1 MRAGPLSS
9 PEVVKTLNRSFVPV
23 YLSNEDYAEGGI
35 APEAE
40 RLERERI
47 LREAGAQGLSTG
59 TVHVYI
65 LDPDGHAVDS
75 AHVAE
80 GAKLDVL
87 RGLLDRN
94 IARFRPTPGTPACPP
109 RPQAAP
115 PEHEP
120 GGLTLH
126 LVARSLDGRGAW
138 GGVIPEDWF
147 ALSADETKALTVEA
161 PAVGKAWTLP
171 HAAAAHLL
179 ERFYPATEN
188 NDLGKNRIE
197 RAEVRAEVVSVEGG
211 LVRVRLVGDL
221 RMGHPF
227 YHKEDGKVVAAKA
240 LGFVEFDARSRVV
253 RSLILATESATYN
266 GGTFG
271 VALRSVGDGP

>member
-9 PEVVKTLNRSFVPV
+9 PEVVETLNRYFVPV
-23 YLSNEDYAEGGI
+23 YLSNEDHDEDGP
-35 APEAE
+35 APVAE
-40 RLERERI
+40 RRERDRI
-47 LREAGAQGLSTG
+47 LRESAAQGLSTG

-65 LDPDGHAVDS
+65 LDPDGHAADS

-87 RGLLDRN
+87 TKLLRRN
-94 IARFRPTPGTPACPP
+94 IERFRPEPGPPVVAP
-109 RPQAAP
+109 RPQATP

-147 ALSADETKALTVEA
+147 TLSADEAMGLTVDN
-161 PAVGKAWTLP
+161 PAVGRAWDLP
-171 HAAAAHLL
+171 PARAARLL

-188 NDLGKNRIE
+188 NDLAKNTIE
-197 RAEVRAEVVSVEGG
+197 RAAVRAEVVTLSDGVA
-211 LVRVRLVGDL
+211 RARLVGDL

-227 YHKEDGKVVAAKA
+227 YHKQDGKVVQARA
-240 LGFVEFDARSRVV
+240 LGFVDFDAETRAV
-253 RSLILATESATYN
+253 RSLRMATESATYN

-271 VALRSVGDGP
+271 VALRSVGNGP

>member
-9 PEVVKTLNRSFVPV
+9 PEVVATLNRSFVPV
-23 YLSNEDYAEGGI
+23 YLSNEDYAEGGP
-35 APEAE
+35 APRAE
-40 RLERERI
+40 QLERDRI
-47 LREAGAQGLSTG
+47 LRESAAKGLSTG
-59 TVHVYI
+59 TVHVYV
-65 LDPDGHAVDS
+65 LDTEGHAVDS

-87 RGLLDRN
+87 RRLLERN
-94 IARFRPTPGTPACPP
+94 VARFHPEPGPPAVAP
-109 RPQAAP
+109 RPQAP
-115 PEHEP
+115 PPGHEP

-147 ALSADETKALTVEA
+147 TLSAEEAKGLTVEA
-161 PAVGKAWTLP
+161 PAVGRAWDLP
-171 HAAAAHLL
+171 PALAARLL

-188 NDLGKNRIE
+188 NDLAKNRIE
-197 RAEVRAEVVSVEGG
+197 RAEIRAEVVSVEGG
-211 LVRVRLVGDL
+211 VAWARLVADL

-227 YHKEDGKVVAAKA
+227 YHKEDGKVVEARA
-240 LGFVEFDARSRVV
+240 LGFVDFDARSRAV
-253 RSLILATESATYN
+253 RSLRMATESATYN

-271 VALRSVGDGP
+271 VALRSVGESR

>member
-9 PEVVKTLNRSFVPV
+9 PEVVSTLNRSFVPV
-23 YLSNEDYAEGGI
+23 YLSNEDYAEGG
-35 APEAE
+35 PVPGAE
-40 RLERERI
+40 RRERDRI
-47 LREAGAQGLSTG
+47 VREAAAKGLSTG

-65 LDPDGHAVDS
+65 LDPEGHAVDS

-80 GAKLDVL
+80 GARLDVL
-87 RGLLDRN
+87 RRLLDRN
-94 IARFRPTPGTPACPP
+94 VARFRPEPGPPACPP
-109 RPQAAP
+109 RPQATV

-138 GGVIPEDWF
+138 GGVIPEDYF
-147 ALSADETKALTVEA
+147 TLSAEEARRLTVEA
-161 PAVGKAWTLP
+161 PVVGTTWDLP
-171 HAAAAHLL
+171 PALAALLL

-197 RAEVRAEVVSVEGG
+197 RAEVRAEVVSVEGR
-211 LVRVRLVGDL
+211 VARVRLFGVL

-227 YHKEDGKVVAAKA
+227 YHKEDGKVVEAKA
-240 LGFVEFDARSRVV
+240 LGFVEFDTGSRVV
-253 RSLILATESATYN
+253 RSLLMATESATYN

-271 VALRSVGDGP
+271 VAVRSVGDGP

>member
-23 YLSNEDYAEGGI
+23 YLSNEDYAEGGP
-35 APEAE
+35 APQAE
-40 RLERERI
+40 RRERDRI
-47 LREAGAQGLSTG
+47 LREAAAKGLSTG
-59 TVHVYI
+59 TVHVYV
-65 LDPDGHAVDS
+65 LDPEGHAVDS

-87 RGLLDRN
+87 RRLLDRN
-94 IARFRPTPGTPACPP
+94 VARFRPEPGPPAVAP
-109 RPQAAP
+109 RPQAP
-115 PEHEP
+115 PPGHEP

-147 ALSADETKALTVEA
+147 TLSADEAKGLTAEA
-161 PAVGKAWTLP
+161 PAVGKTWDLP
-171 HAAAAHLL
+171 PALAARLL

-197 RAEVRAEVVSVEGG
+197 RAEVRAEVVSVAGG
-211 LVRVRLVGDL
+211 VARVRLVGDL

-227 YHKEDGKVVAAKA
+227 YHKEDGKVVEAKA
-240 LGFVEFDARSRVV
+240 LGFVDFDARSREV
-253 RSLILATESATYN
+253 RSLLMATESATYN